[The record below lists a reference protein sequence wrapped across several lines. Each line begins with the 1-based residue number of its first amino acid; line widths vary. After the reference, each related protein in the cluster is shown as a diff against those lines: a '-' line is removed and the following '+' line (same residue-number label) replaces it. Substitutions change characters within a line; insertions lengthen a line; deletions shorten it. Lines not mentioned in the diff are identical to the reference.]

1 MIRGETVYVAHVTGT
16 ATDRFGTP
24 RPVYGEPVAVENVVV
39 VPSTMDERDYLRPDG
54 VRVTYTLHFPRG
66 YSQSLRGAKVTVRG
80 DEYRVVGDPAPYTEA
95 NVRGPWT
102 MPVQVGRSD
111 G

>member
-1 MIRGETVYVAHVTGT
+1 MISGETVRVAHVSGAVDWTLGEEPT
-16 ATDRFGTP
+16 YD
-24 RPVYGEPVAVENVVV
+24 EPVDVANVVV
-39 VPSTMDERDYLRPDG
+39 VPSTEGESDHLRPDG
-54 VRVTYTLHFPRG
+54 VRVAYTLHFPRG
-66 YSQSLRGAKVTVRG
+66 YARSLRGAKVTVRG
-80 DEYRVVGDPAPYTEA
+80 DECRVIGDPRPYTEA